1 MGRFKFSQKGVVK
14 YLQLNPNHPKAYFVL
29 GEIFN
34 QKGEK
39 EDIEKSI
46 DYYKRSIAVGSSY
59 PEPYRE
65 LGLIYYKQGEK
76 ILAKEFFQQY
86 LSLSI
91 DAPDRQYIEH
101 YMKQID

>member
-1 MGRFKFSQKGVVK
+1 M
-14 YLQLNPNHPKAYFVL
+14 L

-39 EDIEKSI
+39 GDVEKSI
-46 DYYKRSIAVGSSY
+46 DYYKKSIAFDLSY

-65 LGLIYYKQGEK
+65 LGLIYYKHGEK
-76 ILAKEFFQQY
+76 VLAKEFFQQY
-86 LSLSI
+86 LSLSM
-91 DAPDRQYIEH
+91 DAPDRQYIEY